1 MMFLRTVI
9 AVLLLNWTAHAQP
22 TPTATDAGAL
32 ISATSA
38 IVFATINNP
47 SMYDIYIVSGKSESA
62 DSVAFRE
69 GDKTLTSLTVPA
81 YGSLELKPAAQV
93 VALSGL
99 KGQFKEGDE
108 LNLTLETDGGVAIA
122 IAAIVKSKS
131 P

>member
-1 MMFLRTVI
+1 M
-9 AVLLLNWTAHAQP
+9 
-22 TPTATDAGAL
+22 DAGAL
-32 ISATSA
+32 ISGTSA
-38 IVFATINNP
+38 IVFVTINNP

-81 YGSLELKPAAQV
+81 YGSLELKPAGQV